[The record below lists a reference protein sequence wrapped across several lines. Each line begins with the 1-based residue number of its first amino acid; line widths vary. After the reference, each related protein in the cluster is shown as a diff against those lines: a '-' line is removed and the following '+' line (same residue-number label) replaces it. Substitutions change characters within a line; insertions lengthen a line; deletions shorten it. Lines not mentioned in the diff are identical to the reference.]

1 MISHSAISVK
11 FLHTQIKIGK
21 IRLAG
26 NKKLKIYGTLHCKSG
41 KRMRKES
48 RVFFKDEKEAVDY
61 GYRPCAICMP
71 AKYSEWKIKNYYRRL
86 TTISS

>member
-1 MISHSAISVK
+1 MISHSTISAN
-11 FLHTQIKIGK
+11 FLRGQIKIGK

-41 KRMRKES
+41 KRMKKEN
-48 RVFFKDEKEAVDY
+48 RVFFKDEKEAIDY
-61 GYRPCAICMP
+61 GYRPCAICMS

-86 TTISS
+86 TMISS

>member
-1 MISHSAISVK
+1 MISHSTISAN
-11 FLHTQIKIGK
+11 FLRGQIKIGK

-41 KRMRKES
+41 KRMKKEN

-71 AKYSEWKIKNYYRRL
+71 AKYSEWKIKKLL
-86 TTISS
+86 TESNDDI